1 MPIRLLAVNSAT
13 EVHLMVV
20 KRCSLHA
27 NCFNPEK

>member
-20 KRCSLHA
+20 KRLFFACKV
-27 NCFNPEK
+27 F